1 MATQHSP
8 SVTILDVATRAGV
21 SAMTVSR
28 VLNSPELVSAK
39 TKERVEKVISVLGYT
54 PNALARGLKGSTR
67 TLALIIPD
75 ISNSFFTHMVHG
87 AEAVAREYN
96 YTLFL
101 GNSDSSLEIQDRYL
115 SKMLSHQIDG
125 LLIVPMGNGSR
136 KTLERVQ
143 SRGVPVVLMDAK
155 VPGLKSD
162 QVVGDN
168 RKGGFELT
176 QHLINLGHERIAL
189 VSGSQDISTMR
200 ERQQGYK
207 QALEHYQLPFEPD
220 YFIRT
225 DFSLKEGYEAVQKL
239 FSLRQPPTA
248 LVALSNL
255 LVVGMLQALREA
267 GLRVPEDVAVVCYED
282 IELASALQ
290 PFLTV
295 MAQPAKEFG
304 RIGAEFLLERITN
317 PERKTCSTVLSP
329 SLLIRRSCG
338 SPMSTFV

>member
-1 MATQHSP
+1 MATQNSQ
-8 SVTILDVATRAGV
+8 SITILDVAARAGV

-28 VLNSPELVSAK
+28 VLNSPELVATK

-75 ISNSFFTHMVHG
+75 ISNSFFTHIVHG
-87 AEAVAREYN
+87 AEAVARQCN

-101 GNSDSSLEIQDRYL
+101 GNSDSSLEIQDHYL

-125 LLIVPMGNGSR
+125 LLIVPMGNGS
-136 KTLERVQ
+136 KETLERVQ
-143 SRGVPVVLMDAK
+143 SKGVPIVLMDAK
-155 VPGLKSD
+155 VPGLKAD

-176 QHLINLGHERIAL
+176 EHLIKLGHTRIAL
-189 VSGSQDISTMR
+189 VSGRQDISTMR

-207 QALEHYQLPFEPD
+207 QALKHYQLPFEPN

-225 DFSLKEGYEAVQKL
+225 DFSRKEGYEAARKL
-239 FSLRQPPTA
+239 LSSSQPPTA

-255 LVVGMLQALREA
+255 LVVGVLQALREV
-267 GLRVPEDVAVVCYED
+267 GLRVPEDMAVVCYED
-282 IELASALQ
+282 IELASALH

-317 PERKTCSTVLSP
+317 PECTLQSTVLSP
-329 SLLIRRSCG
+329 SLVVRTSCG
-338 SPMSTFV
+338 SRQSTFV

>member
-1 MATQHSP
+1 MATQPSQ
-8 SVTILDVATRAGV
+8 SVTILDVATCAGV

-28 VLNSPELVSAK
+28 VLNTPEIVSAK
-39 TKERVEKVISVLGYT
+39 TKERVEKAIRVLGYT

-67 TLALIIPD
+67 TIALIIPD
-75 ISNSFFTHMVHG
+75 ISNSFFTHIVHG
-87 AEAVAREYN
+87 AEAVARTFN

-101 GNSDSSLEIQDRYL
+101 GNSDSSLEIQDQYL

-125 LLIVPMGNGSR
+125 LLIVPMGNAS
-136 KTLERVQ
+136 KEALERVQ
-143 SRGVPVVLMDAK
+143 GKGVPVVLMDAK
-155 VPGLKSD
+155 VPGLKAD

-176 QHLINLGHERIAL
+176 QHLISLGHTRIAL

-207 QALEHYQLPFEPD
+207 QALRHHQLPFEPE
-220 YFIRT
+220 YVIRT
-225 DFSLKEGYEAVQKL
+225 DFSPKEGYEAVQKL
-239 FSLRQPPTA
+239 LDLRQSPTA

-255 LVVGMLQALREA
+255 LVVGVLQALRDL
-267 GLRVPEDVAVVCYED
+267 GLRVPEDMAVVCYED

-304 RIGAEFLLERITN
+304 SIGAEFLLERIAN
-317 PERKTCSTVLSP
+317 PEAKLRSTVLSP
-329 SLLIRRSCG
+329 SLLVRRSCG
-338 SPMSTFV
+338 SSTSTLV